1 MSKKVYLLWFGQ
13 TVSWTGSSMSFFAIG
28 VWIYE
33 TTGKA
38 SALSTILFIVAIVGV
53 VTGPFGGVLA
63 DRFPRK
69 TLIII
74 FDLIIAVLMCV
85 IGYLAL
91 NDVLTLTLLIP
102 FALAFGIFEIA
113 HWTTWSAF
121 LGDVVKKQE
130 VTKVSALFESAEA
143 ISVLIGPIGGALIY
157 SFFGL
162 PGVILVDIFTCFF
175 GIATITF
182 FKSKKVEIKGKLS
195 FKNVY
200 LDLIEAYN
208 WLKKQKGLLSLV
220 TILTI
225 GNFLW
230 GFTSVL
236 LPPMILSFTD
246 ARGLGIV
253 ESSVGLAF
261 LFGSIISLRLADKL
275 QGNLKVAI
283 YMGLLGGISLILGS
297 IRPSIILLCI
307 HGVIAGV
314 SGTVQYTVS
323 SGAWLAITTE
333 DIRGRAL
340 ALRGTIAQML
350 RPLGV
355 VIAGPLGD
363 YLEFTFYP
371 ENVDILSPLVGT
383 GPGRGYAFLFFLVG
397 VFYVVL
403 WIVNFNNKNLKFLSK
418 QVIEITNS

>member
-1 MSKKVYLLWFGQ
+1 MSKKFYLLWFGQ

-74 FDLIIAVLMCV
+74 FDLIIAILMCV

-91 NDVLTLTLLIP
+91 NDFLTLTLLIP

-143 ISVLIGPIGGALIY
+143 ISVLIGPIGGAFIY

-162 PGVILVDIFTCFF
+162 PGVILVDLITCFF

>member
-13 TVSWTGSSMSFFAIG
+13 TVSWTGSAMSFFAVG

-69 TLIII
+69 KLIII

-91 NDVLTLTLLIP
+91 NDLLTLTLLIP
-102 FALAFGIFEIA
+102 FALAFGVFEIA

-143 ISVLIGPIGGALIY
+143 ISVLIGPIGGAFIY

-162 PGVILVDIFTCFF
+162 PGVILVDLITCFF

-340 ALRGTIAQML
+340 ALRGTIAQLL